1 MARAEDYHSFEREI
15 DGWRIRKKNQ
25 TDDRKSYD
33 EVFDKQNLMRIYKL
47 FSDGVVDKF
56 DFPISTGKEGN
67 VFRASTKNGALLA
80 VKIYR
85 TSTGTFSDMWKY
97 IAGDPRFRGLP
108 TNRKRLIPAWAK
120 KEFLNLNLL
129 QSAGVR
135 VPKPVVQHQN
145 IVVMEYIG
153 DEVEPA
159 RQLRYVE
166 PEDPERT
173 ARTIFEYMKLGYQK
187 AKLVHCDMSEFNIL
201 MLNQEPVIIDVGQGV
216 LTQHPN
222 AEEWLERDVFNMV
235 KYFRRHKVSVNSVDL
250 LKEIRGK

>member
-1 MARAEDYHSFEREI
+1 VARADDYHSFERQI
-15 DGWRIRKKNQ
+15 DSWRIRKKNQ

-47 FSDGVVDKF
+47 FSDGVMDRF

-67 VFRASTKNGALLA
+67 VFRASTNAGTMLA

-108 TNRKRLIPAWAK
+108 TNRRRLIPAWAK
-120 KEFLNLNLL
+120 KEFLNLGLL
-129 QSAGVR
+129 YRAGVR
-135 VPKPVVQHQN
+135 VPQPIVQHEN

-166 PEDPERT
+166 LEDPEGT

-187 AKLVHCDMSEFNIL
+187 AKLVHCDMSEFNVL
-201 MLNQEPVIIDVGQGV
+201 MLDQEPVIIDVGQGV
-216 LTQHPN
+216 LVQHPN
-222 AEEWLERDVFNMV
+222 AEEWLQRDVFNMA
-235 KYFRRHKVSVNSVDL
+235 KYFKKYGISVDAKEL
-250 LKEIRGK
+250 LKEIKGK